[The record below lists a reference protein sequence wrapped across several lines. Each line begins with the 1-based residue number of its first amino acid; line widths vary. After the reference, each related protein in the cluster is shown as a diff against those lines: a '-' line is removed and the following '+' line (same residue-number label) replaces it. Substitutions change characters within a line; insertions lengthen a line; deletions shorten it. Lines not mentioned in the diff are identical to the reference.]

1 MVLIILL
8 LISIILQLIA
18 TSIVLRLLRVTKF
31 NASWILFTI
40 ALVIMVVMRFDEL
53 ILAIGEK
60 YNLSYT
66 LNMPQDVYAWL
77 GVASS
82 LCLAVGIFIVKKI
95 LDYMATREAQRRR
108 YEKRILN
115 AVIEAEERQKQKF
128 SKELHD
134 GLGPLLSTAK
144 MSVSALSSRNSNP
157 EINKE
162 IIANAEQAIN
172 LAINSVRDISNNLS
186 PHILNNFGVSRALN
200 TFINRLKT
208 VSQTEIIYRN
218 NLRNQRFDIN
228 REVIVYRVVCELIN
242 NSLKH
247 AEASV
252 ITLDLHFENE
262 MLKIRYTDNGIG
274 FNTEAPTDGMGLSN
288 INSRISSIKG
298 EITISSAIGQ
308 GMQVDIELFLKE
320 TVV

>member
-18 TSIVLRLLRVTKF
+18 TGIVLRLLRVTKF

-40 ALVIMVVMRFDEL
+40 ALSIMVVMRFNEL
-53 ILAIGEK
+53 VLAIGEK

-108 YEKRILN
+108 SEKRILN

-247 AEASV
+247 ANASV

-262 MLKIRYTDNGIG
+262 MLKILYTDNGVG
-274 FNTEAPTDGMGLSN
+274 FNTKAPTEGMGLSN

-298 EITISSAIGQ
+298 EITVSSAIGQ
-308 GMQVDIELFLKE
+308 GMQVEIELFLKE
-320 TVV
+320 TIV